1 LRDLVSYDAKHNQ
14 ANGEDNEDGSDDNR
28 SWNCGVEG
36 DTDDEEIVELRARQ
50 MRNFLATVLLSTG
63 VPMLRMGDEVGQT
76 QQGNNNAYCQ
86 DNDLSWMTWSPDS
99 PLGEHVDLVSRL
111 VRLRRTHPVFRQR
124 AFFQGRPVSG
134 NGVKDLAWFTPEGV
148 EMSDEDWFAPTAQT
162 LGMYLSGDGIRTRG
176 PRGERIRDDSFL
188 LLLHAGGD
196 DATFRLPGPPWAE
209 GYVVVVHTAVSAA
222 TANGAR
228 RELKAGDDLPLLR
241 HSLALLQVVAPR
253 EAGEPASAL
262 LR

>member
-36 DTDDEEIVELRARQ
+36 DTDDEEILELRARQ
-50 MRNFLATVLLSTG
+50 MRNFLATLLLSTG

-76 QQGNNNAYCQ
+76 QLGNNNAYCQ
-86 DNDLSWMTWSPDS
+86 DNELSWMTWSPEH
-99 PLGEHVDLVSRL
+99 PLGDHVELVSRL

-134 NGVKDLAWFTPEGV
+134 NGAKDLAWFTPEGV
-148 EMSDEDWFAPTAQT
+148 EMTDADWFAPSART

-196 DATFRLPGPPWAE
+196 ATAFRLPGPPWAE
-209 GYVVVVHTAVSAA
+209 GYAIVLDTAAPGDVS
-222 TANGAR
+222 R
-228 RELKAGDDLPLLR
+228 DLKAGDDLELTAR
-241 HSLALLQVVAPR
+241 SMVVLQ
-253 EAGEPASAL
+253 AS
-262 LR
+262 